1 MPTIS
6 GKLPRPAGKGGM
18 VPIKGSSTTDPPW
31 KTLSTVTDG
40 GVGPPGMKLFT
51 RIACCKKPAPSK
63 GAWPSQATVTLPFEE
78 TAMRVPISKKSK
90 GIDKSPDTKH
100 RESTTRGVGSKVFP
114 PSVEDITST
123 LVLPKH
129 SAASGKA
136 VITTWV

>member
-1 MPTIS
+1 MLPMPQ
-6 GKLPRPAGKGGM
+6 GKGLM
-18 VPIKGSSTTDPPW
+18 VAIKGSSTIDPPW
-31 KTLSTVTDG
+31 TTLSTVTDD

-51 RIACCKKPAPSK
+51 RIACCTKPTPSK
-63 GAWPSQATVTLPFEE
+63 GAWPSQATVTLPLEE

-90 GIDKSPDTKH
+90 GTDKFPFRKH

-123 LVLPKH
+123 VVLPKH

-136 VITTWV
+136 FITTWV